1 MFIKFF
7 SILLL
12 AITGLIITL
21 ILAFGEEFAEK
32 LLPVFFVGIVIV
44 YIFSSWYFGYFIA
57 TQRPPL
63 LLIITAAV
71 VIAVVG
77 VSGYYMG
84 AK

>member
-1 MFIKFF
+1 M
-7 SILLL
+7 L
-12 AITGLIITL
+12 AITGLVITL
-21 ILAFGEEFAEK
+21 VLAFGEEFAEK

-63 LLIITAAV
+63 ILIVAAAV
-71 VIAVVG
+71 VIAIAG

-84 AK
+84 AR